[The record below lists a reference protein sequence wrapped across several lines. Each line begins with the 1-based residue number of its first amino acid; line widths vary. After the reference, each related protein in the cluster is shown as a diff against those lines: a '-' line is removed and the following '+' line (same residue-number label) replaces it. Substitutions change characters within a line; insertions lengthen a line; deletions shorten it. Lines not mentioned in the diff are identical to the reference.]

1 MTQDTTDTDRIP
13 VPELLRDFKQVL
25 DARMDIEA
33 SRARAA
39 RRLAIVAM
47 TMAILAATVT
57 GGLLYFAFYQGLPVL
72 TSPSLRAQEMVLVDA
87 NGAERGSWRV
97 DAHGTTR
104 LVLTDGEGVDRL
116 RLTLNQT
123 GEQGISLSDATG
135 AVRLVISHLDD
146 QSSTLAFADASG
158 TTRAVMGM
166 SGGEAASLL
175 FADRNGGTRA
185 ALGVEP
191 TGEPVFWWPG
201 FESVSTTGHP

>member
-1 MTQDTTDTDRIP
+1 MTEHTTDADRTP
-13 VPELLRDFKQVL
+13 VPELLREFKQVL
-25 DARMDIEA
+25 DARMDVEA
-33 SRARAA
+33 RRARSA
-39 RRLAIVAM
+39 RRLAILAAAL
-47 TMAILAATVT
+47 AILTLAAT
-57 GGLLYFAFYQGLPVL
+57 GGLLYFAFYQDLPVL
-72 TSPSLRAQEMVLVDA
+72 TSPSVRAQEMVLVDA
-87 NGAERGSWRV
+87 DGVQRGSWRV
-97 DAHGTTR
+97 DPSGTAR
-104 LVLTDGEGVDRL
+104 FVLTDAEGVDRL
-116 RLTLNQT
+116 RLTLNET

-185 ALGVEP
+185 ALGMEA

-201 FESVSTTGHP
+201 IDAISTTAQP